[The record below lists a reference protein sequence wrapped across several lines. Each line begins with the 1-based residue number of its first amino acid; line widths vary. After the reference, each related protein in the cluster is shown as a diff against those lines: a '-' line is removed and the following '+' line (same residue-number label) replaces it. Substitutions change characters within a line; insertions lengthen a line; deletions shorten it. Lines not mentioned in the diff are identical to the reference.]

1 MVQIRDIAEEEIPLL
16 DDILYESIFVPEG
29 QEPFPR
35 SILNKPEFRAY
46 VEDFGKRAGD
56 IGVVAEVDGEI
67 VGASW
72 ARLIHSYGFLYEGV
86 PEIAIALWPQWRGR
100 GVGTQ
105 LLRGLIERLRE
116 AGFPAV
122 SLSAQR
128 ANRAIHLY
136 QRLGFVEEGGD
147 DEEALMLL
155 RL

>member
-1 MVQIRDIAEEEIPLL
+1 MVQVRDIAAQEIPLL
-16 DDILYESIFVPEG
+16 DDFLYESIFVPEG

-67 VGASW
+67 AGAAW
-72 ARLIHSYGFLYEGV
+72 ARLIHGYGFLYEGV
-86 PEIAIALWPQWRGR
+86 PEIAIALWPQWRGQ

-105 LLRGLIERLRE
+105 LLGGLIERLRE

-136 QRLGFVEEGGD
+136 QRLGFVEKGGD
-147 DEEALMLL
+147 EEEALMLL

>member
-1 MVQIRDIAEEEIPLL
+1 MSIGLLGFSTSRNAQVRRRGGPWCRPLRHSL
-16 DDILYESIFVPEG
+16 
-29 QEPFPR
+29 
-35 SILNKPEFRAY
+35 RAY

-67 VGASW
+67 VGATW

-128 ANRAIHLY
+128 ANRAIRLY